1 MNETILQKLAKP
13 MLLAAPIIWGT
24 SFVVMK
30 HSLDSF
36 TPLYLLAFRFTAA
49 ALVLGL
55 VFWKSWRH
63 LDRGYLMGGLAT
75 GTLLF
80 WAYAFQT
87 FGLEGTTSGK
97 NAFLTAVYC
106 VIVPFLNWAVSRKRP
121 DGWNVLAAVACVA
134 GIGLV
139 SLSGEGGNL
148 TMGLGDALTLVCG
161 FFFAAHIVVVNRYA
175 QGRDIFLLTTL
186 QFAFFALWSW
196 VGAVLFRE
204 PFPTDLSGGALFG
217 LAYLVIFASC
227 GGLLFQ
233 NIGQKYT
240 APATAAVLL
249 SLEAPFGVLS
259 SILVGEEELNPA
271 MVVGFGLIFLAVI
284 CSETKFAFLRPKK
297 GVDNPA
303 PDAYNDTQANTL
315 QTCDEEK

>member
-80 WAYAFQT
+80 LAYAFQT

-186 QFAFFALWSW
+186 QFASFAVFAWIGVLVTRSPLPAGAFTPELWGS
-196 VGAVLFRE
+196 
-204 PFPTDLSGGALFG
+204 
-217 LAYLVIFASC
+217 LAYLVVAASC
-227 GGLLFQ
+227 GALLFQ

-249 SLEAPFGVLS
+249 SLEAPFGVFF
-259 SILVGEEELNPA
+259 SILFDNERPTGA
-271 MVVGFGLIFLAVI
+271 MFVGFVLIFIAVV
-284 CSETKFAFLRPKK
+284 CSETKFSFLRKK
-297 GVDNPA
+297 G
-303 PDAYNDTQANTL
+303 
-315 QTCDEEK
+315 